1 MRKYKK
7 KEKYISF
14 VVAVESHLST
24 DVLDAEIQIQ
34 NYNIYRSDRVERKQ
48 GGVII
53 YSYKDIIIDDSA
65 KYSDNQ
71 CSSAMIYSK
80 SLNLIIAATYR
91 PPLSQESSFMKCNE
105 ELNTFIRKHENADIF
120 IMGDYNFRF

>member
-1 MRKYKK
+1 MNIQGMNPGIPNQKWKIPALSEEIQE
-7 KEKYISF
+7 KEKYIPF

-80 SLNLIIAATYR
+80 SLNLIIAATYATIITGII
-91 PPLSQESSFMKCNE
+91 LYEVQ
-105 ELNTFIRKHENADIF
+105 
-120 IMGDYNFRF
+120 